1 MSLRRRVM
9 FVLAADSSRK
19 TRREGFGLG
28 GGVSRGASFWRHR
41 GGLARWRGASFF
53 ICQPHADEGVV
64 DGNKCAVQAEGRA
77 HFLQGGVGAGLHQ
90 LAQFVAA
97 IFVDEGLAPA
107 AVALGGDVSDAAA
120 LAKEFFHHA
129 EGHVEAVDGIR
140 KVHF

>member
-1 MSLRRRVM
+1 
-9 FVLAADSSRK
+9 
-19 TRREGFGLG
+19 
-28 GGVSRGASFWRHR
+28 
-41 GGLARWRGASFF
+41 
-53 ICQPHADEGVV
+53 V

-90 LAQFVAA
+90 LAQFIAA

-129 EGHVEAVDGIR
+129 EGYIKAVCNLGAGGIVFVAGLEDAEAQIKRECIHQMQGWQKTKTATI
-140 KVHF
+140 KIKLL